1 MIILCH
7 SYFGSNGAFLNG
19 QKRFDVD
26 FSDRQHL
33 KATYEKL
40 GFDYPKF
47 HKMDVLS
54 KLLIL
59 TEELLHDSIP
69 MEGNLED
76 EMALIMANRSSS
88 AVVDQKFIESYTQQ
102 NNPSP
107 SLFVY
112 TLPNI
117 AIGELSIRRKWYGEN
132 SFFIAEQ
139 FEANFFI
146 RQCEGAFRNG
156 NQLTLCAW
164 IEADMLGNEECFLFL
179 VTHSEGGNLEQTL
192 IDILNTYR
200 NE

>member
-1 MIILCH
+1 MIHCH
-7 SYFGSNGAFLNG
+7 SYLGPKGAFVNG

-26 FSDRQHL
+26 FSDVQHL
-33 KATYEKL
+33 KVIYDKL

-59 TEELLHDSIP
+59 TEELMHSSLP
-69 MEGNLED
+69 NEGNLED
-76 EMALIMANRSSS
+76 DMALIMANRSSS
-88 AVVDQKFIESYTQQ
+88 AVVDQKFIESYSQQ

-156 NQLTLCAW
+156 NQLALCAW
-164 IEADMLGNEECFLFL
+164 IEADMHGNEECFLFL
-179 VTHSEGGNLEQTL
+179 VTHSEGVNLEQTVK
-192 IDILNTYR
+192 DILNTYR